1 MIKYCFLKFIYYDS
15 EEIGS
20 YLSYFR
26 NPAFI
31 KNLEVLFHNDK
42 KLFNQYGAI
51 LVNPQKCPNTN
62 IEDSKVF
69 LDWLLSKEGQN
80 TIKKYKVN
88 GVQLF
93 YPNAN

>member
-1 MIKYCFLKFIYYDS
+1 MGTTLNIAS
-15 EEIGS
+15 ELNA
-20 YLSYFR
+20 YTLSDRATWITFK
-26 NPAFI
+26 NK

-42 KLFNQYGAI
+42 KLLNQYGAI

-62 IEDSKVF
+62 TEDSKVF

-80 TIKKYKVN
+80 TIKNYKVG